1 MKYMYVVN
9 QYWYLKKCYIIITFK
24 TCPQGTI
31 PEYVSLGHTRKAL
44 KCYVA
49 KCGSQRTTLWLSC
62 HLGANTLV
70 LSLLKPCVI

>member
-1 MKYMYVVN
+1 MKYIYVVN
-9 QYWYLKKCYIIITFK
+9 QYWYLKKCYIIITLK
-24 TCPQGTI
+24 TCPQATI
-31 PEYVSLGHTRKAL
+31 PEYLSLGHTRKAL

-70 LSLLKPCVI
+70 LSLI

>member
-31 PEYVSLGHTRKAL
+31 PEYLSLGHTSVN
-44 KCYVA
+44 YVA
-49 KCGSQRTTLWLSC
+49 KCGSQRTTLRLSC